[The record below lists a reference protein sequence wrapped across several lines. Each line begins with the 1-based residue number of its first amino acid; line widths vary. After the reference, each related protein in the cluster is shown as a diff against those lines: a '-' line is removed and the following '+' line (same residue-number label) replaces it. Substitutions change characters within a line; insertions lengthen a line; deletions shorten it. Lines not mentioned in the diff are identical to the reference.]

1 MAKLMT
7 AFIET
12 LRKGGPAFTVE
23 DIEIGFL
30 IHQVDGHESGF
41 NQIARLVM
49 DKAGPDYS
57 AFPRSDGRGGYD
69 CVHVILH
76 ER

>member
-7 AFIET
+7 RFVET

-23 DIEIGFL
+23 EIADGFL
-30 IHQVDGHESGF
+30 IHLIEGHESGF
-41 NQIARLVM
+41 NQIARLVI
-49 DKAGPDYS
+49 DKSGPDYS

-69 CVHVILH
+69 CVHVIVH
-76 ER
+76 GA

>member
-1 MAKLMT
+1 MAKLM
-7 AFIET
+7 ALFIET
-12 LRKGGPAFTVE
+12 LRKGGSAFTVE

-30 IHQVDGHESGF
+30 IHRVEGHESGF

-57 AFPRSDGRGGYD
+57 AFPRPDGRGGYD

-76 ER
+76 EK

>member
-12 LRKGGPAFTVE
+12 LRKGGPAFTLE
-23 DIEIGFL
+23 DVDKGFL
-30 IHQVDGHESGF
+30 IHLVEGHESGF

-76 ER
+76 NK

>member
-7 AFIET
+7 PFIET
-12 LRKGGPAFTVE
+12 LRKGGSAFTVE

-30 IHQVDGHESGF
+30 IHRVEGHESSF
-41 NQIARLVM
+41 NQIARQLINQ
-49 DKAGPDYS
+49 AGPDYT

-69 CVHVILH
+69 CVHIIQH